1 MARQELLRSVF
12 DQSLP
17 RRSAS
22 QRKLRSEAMSR
33 HLISNVSQDRVKIN
47 ARDRVFVL
55 TGAGIS
61 AESGLKAFRDGN
73 GLWAGYRV
81 ETVATPEGWDA
92 NPELVWQFYS
102 ERRRESQASHPNAA
116 HYALAELEDKIGDHL
131 FLCTQNVD
139 DLHERG
145 GSRNMVHMHG
155 ELFKSRCEADC
166 GAPVIEDRNGY
177 RSLCEIPLCACG
189 ARLRPHIVW
198 FGEIPLQMARIQ
210 HEIDCCSILLV
221 VGTSGAVHPAAS
233 FVHWANMRAASPAR
247 TYYVGPEK
255 PLNANAF
262 TQIILGKAG
271 EKLPGLFNL
280 L

>member
-1 MARQELLRSVF
+1 
-12 DQSLP
+12 
-17 RRSAS
+17 
-22 QRKLRSEAMSR
+22 MSKQVIR
-33 HLISNVSQDRVKIN
+33 GVSQDQVEIG
-47 ARDRVFVL
+47 AGDRVFIL

-61 AESGLKAFRDGN
+61 AESGLKTFRDGN
-73 GLWAGYRV
+73 GLWAGHRV

-102 ERRRESQASHPNAA
+102 QRRRESQASHPNAA
-116 HYALAELEDKIGDHL
+116 HFALAELEEKLGDHL

-166 GAPVIEDRNGY
+166 GAAVIEDRNGY
-177 RSLCEIPLCACG
+177 DSLAEVPRCACG

-198 FGEIPLQMARIQ
+198 FGEIPLEMTRIQ
-210 HEIDCCSILLV
+210 QEIDRCSILLV

-233 FVHWANMRAASPAR
+233 FAHWAKVRAGNPAR
-247 TYYVGPEK
+247 TYYVGPEE

-262 TQIILGKAG
+262 TRIIPGKAG
-271 EKLPGLFNL
+271 EKLPGLFQIL
-280 L
+280 